1 MKKLEPHMLYCYNRT
16 PEDAT
21 STLYYLYMVDSNTA
35 FLFPHFRMLD
45 ITDGYVLLILNSKT
59 WKESVY
65 NLRPAAKYPCDVR
78 PCTIYQ
84 KGMYVCLGLM
94 TPYRIFPQ
102 FPDMLDCMCSVEVR
116 QIPPFT
122 KGKIYKN
129 THTGKR
135 YEYISQN
142 GLDFDELLFK
152 ECITQDLAIF
162 EKGELEDFAMTEADL
177 NEKI

>member
-1 MKKLEPHMLYCYNRT
+1 
-16 PEDAT
+16 
-21 STLYYLYMVDSNTA
+21 
-35 FLFPHFRMLD
+35 
-45 ITDGYVLLILNSKT
+45 
-59 WKESVY
+59 
-65 NLRPAAKYPCDVR
+65 
-78 PCTIYQ
+78 
-84 KGMYVCLGLM
+84 M
-94 TPYRIFPQ
+94 TPYRIFLQ

-152 ECITQDLAIF
+152 ECITQDLSFF
-162 EKGELEDFAMTEADL
+162 EKGELNDFATTEEELD
-177 NEKI
+177 EKI